1 MIISSAKFAK
11 LLLGVFVIAL
21 MLCFSF
27 NPATYMQATY
37 QGVVVWTTAVLPAL
51 FPFFFLTNILT
62 TTNILNKPASF
73 LSRPLRFFY
82 NTPKVSSIVFVLSII
97 SGYPVGA
104 KLISDLYKSKQ
115 IDKYEAVR
123 INAFTSCSGPIFII
137 GTVGTKMLGKPDLGL
152 TLFLI
157 HFLGALIN
165 GFIYR
170 NYGKNFKNNINT
182 FVAEQPVKDILGN
195 AIKQSVLS
203 ILIVGGYIAISFLI
217 CNFLIETNILK
228 LITTPL
234 SCLLKPLGIQTEFA
248 NGIVLG
254 ITEITRGCFEFSQLS
269 TLDLRTV
276 TILCSFVISFGG
288 LSVMLQSMTYLK
300 ECGIKTKIYLL
311 QKLTQAISTTTV
323 AFLITTI

>member
-1 MIISSAKFAK
+1 MIISTTKFAK

-37 QGVVVWTTAVLPAL
+37 QGVVVWATAVLPAL

-165 GFIYR
+165 GFFYR

-228 LITTPL
+228 LIVTPI
-234 SCLLKPLGIQTEFA
+234 SYLLKPFGIQAEFA

-254 ITEITRGCFEFSQLS
+254 LTEPPLASSVTVYSRVQCAYNVWFSPVFRR
-269 TLDLRTV
+269 TLL
-276 TILCSFVISFGG
+276 SFVIS
-288 LSVMLQSMTYLK
+288 
-300 ECGIKTKIYLL
+300 
-311 QKLTQAISTTTV
+311 
-323 AFLITTI
+323 